1 MRAIGTNVAGLMAI
15 VVFGLAARAT
25 AGDGCCAHCGCQASC
40 QKVCRLVCEEKKVP
54 VTCWGCKCEDFCIP
68 GHSKAC
74 CQHCEEVCTED
85 AAACDAPCTHAKKF
99 VWTEWIPGC
108 AKLHTK
114 KKLMKKTI
122 TKKVPS
128 YKWVVEDLCC
138 DCHARSEAAAIQVS
152 EAAGLVPSIP
162 TALAIGDEGQVA
174 PASYTPGGNST
185 WFKSLLPVW
194 KK

>member
-1 MRAIGTNVAGLMAI
+1 MRAIGSISLGLVFAI
-15 VVFGLAARAT
+15 VLGIVQRAT
-25 AGDGCCAHCGCQASC
+25 AEGGCCAHCGCQARC
-40 QKVCRLVCEEKKVP
+40 HKVCRLVCEEKKVT

-68 GHSKAC
+68 GHSKPC

-85 AAACDAPCTHAKKF
+85 AADCDAPCTHAKTF

-114 KKLMKKTI
+114 KKLMKKTV

-138 DCHARSEAAAIQVS
+138 DCQARCDAAAVQSPTVP
-152 EAAGLVPSIP
+152 GLVPTSPI
-162 TALAIGDEGQVA
+162 AAAVSDEGPVA
-174 PASYTPGGNST
+174 PGLIST
-185 WFKSLLPVW
+185 TGEEPWFRSLLPTR
-194 KK
+194 KN